1 MFFDLFFASTSLQ
14 VCLKY
19 MKKLNIFFEVD
30 IYNNELLIH
39 PHQTSTQC
47 GIDTNRE
54 NTTVFLTSLNA
65 RCLRLPAFKTKKLK
79 CLLRLPAFETKK
91 LELLK

>member
-1 MFFDLFFASTSLQ
+1 
-14 VCLKY
+14 

-47 GIDTNRE
+47 GIDTKTAEHNRIH
-54 NTTVFLTSLNA
+54 N
-65 RCLRLPAFKTKKLK
+65 
-79 CLLRLPAFETKK
+79 
-91 LELLK
+91 